1 VVVAGA
7 RAGRILGPVSRLVLL
22 LRGINVG
29 RAKRIGMADLRELLT
44 EAGYGDVRTHLQSG
58 NVVLSCDQPAASV
71 ARDVHDRIKERF
83 GFDVAVIA
91 RTAAELT
98 AVVEA
103 APLADVA
110 TDPARHM
117 VAFLSAE
124 PDAAAVRELEA
135 TDFAAEQIVAAEREL
150 YLWCPDGLQNSALV
164 KALTAERLG
173 VEVTVRN
180 WNTVVKVLKMAVDA

>member
-1 VVVAGA
+1 M
-7 RAGRILGPVSRLVLL
+7 SRLVLL

-44 EAGYGDVRTHLQSG
+44 QAGYGDVRTHLQSG
-58 NVVLSCDQPAASV
+58 NVVLSGDQPAASV
-71 ARDVHDRIKERF
+71 ARDVHDRIQERF
-83 GFDVAVIA
+83 GFDVAVVA

-110 TDPARHM
+110 SDPSRHM

-124 PDAAAVRELEA
+124 PDAAVVRELEA
-135 TDFAAEQIVAAEREL
+135 TDFAPEQIVAAGREL
-150 YLWCPDGLQNSALV
+150 YLWCPDGLQSSALV
-164 KALTAERLG
+164 KALTVRRMG
-173 VEVTVRN
+173 VDVTVRN
-180 WNTVVKVLKMAVDA
+180 WNTVARVLTLAVDA

>member
-1 VVVAGA
+1 MPG
-7 RAGRILGPVSRLVLL
+7 GRILEPVSRLVLL

-44 EAGYGDVRTHLQSG
+44 AAGYADARTYLQSG
-58 NVVLSCDQPAASV
+58 NVVLEAEQPVDAV
-71 ARDVHDRIKERF
+71 ARDVQDRIAQRF

-91 RTAAELT
+91 RTAAELR

-124 PDAAAVRELEA
+124 PDAGAVRELGA
-135 TDFAAEQIVAAEREL
+135 TDFAPEQIVAAGREL
-150 YLWCPDGLQNSALV
+150 YLWCPGGLQNSALV
-164 KALTAERLG
+164 KALTVKRLG
-173 VEVTVRN
+173 VDVTVRN
-180 WNTVVKVLKMAVDA
+180 WNTVTRVLRLAVEV